1 MMTWSLRQL
10 LLHVSK
16 LALSGVLLGSIPEIA
31 QAQGILGA
39 NAGRQRK
46 EAAEYRERMR
56 TQVMELIGEL
66 GEKWDDADPGKP
78 TGFYDANATIVLG
91 PDRSVQGRKDIRT
104 EFEKTLG
111 RMHGVLFTMEDYDLS
126 GDLIFIRGT
135 MSYELIREGMPASRD
150 SAAFAMTFRPRRDV
164 WRIQALLIA
173 GTPPLL
179 VPNAAVA
186 ADKSKAVA
194 GEPVR

>member
-1 MMTWSLRQL
+1 ML
-10 LLHVSK
+10 V
-16 LALSGVLLGSIPEIA
+16 LSGTLLCATAEIA

-56 TQVMELIGEL
+56 AQVMELIGEL

-78 TGFYDANATIVLG
+78 ASYYDNKATIVLG
-91 PDRSVQGRKDIRT
+91 PDRSVQGRKGIR
-104 EFEKTLG
+104 EAFEKTLG
-111 RMHGVLFTMEDYDLS
+111 RMHGVLFTMEGYDLS

-135 MSYELIREGMPASRD
+135 MSYELIRDPAPTTREA
-150 SAAFAMTFRPRRDV
+150 AAFAMTFRPRRDV
-164 WRIQALLIA
+164 WMIQALLIA

-179 VPNAAVA
+179 DMRPAVV
-186 ADKSKAVA
+186 ADKTRMTI
-194 GEPVR
+194 GDQGR